1 MIKMNEMSELETAK
15 LIDKQRDNFKVRK
28 YVVNRVLEGETQARA
43 AYKDG
48 VSAYYVWQDLSV
60 APLVQRGVDH
70 VSHDVLNIETMLPL
84 YLKWYNT
91 VRPHFTLD
99 IRSPLDL
106 DLAGAMGVDDITVT
120 TSVHDV
126 IG

>member
-1 MIKMNEMSELETAK
+1 MNEMPELETTK
-15 LIDKQRDNFKVRK
+15 LIHKQRDHFKVRM

-43 AYKDG
+43 AYMDG

-60 APLVQRGVDH
+60 APLAQRGADR
-70 VSHDVLNIETMLPL
+70 VSHDVSNIETMLPL
-84 YLKWYNT
+84 CLKWYNT

-99 IRSPLDL
+99 MGSPRDL